1 MTVPAER
8 TRAVIQTR
16 EFLLDLITPKRT
28 PGVPRAIREQ
38 ALRHL
43 RHYPGN
49 YEFDRLHKLVPESW
63 GRPE

>member
-28 PGVPRAIREQ
+28 PGVPKAVRERAR
-38 ALRHL
+38 RCL
-43 RHYPGN
+43 RHYPGA
-49 YEFDRLHKLVPESW
+49 YDMTRTVSKLPELW
-63 GRPE
+63 GAVV